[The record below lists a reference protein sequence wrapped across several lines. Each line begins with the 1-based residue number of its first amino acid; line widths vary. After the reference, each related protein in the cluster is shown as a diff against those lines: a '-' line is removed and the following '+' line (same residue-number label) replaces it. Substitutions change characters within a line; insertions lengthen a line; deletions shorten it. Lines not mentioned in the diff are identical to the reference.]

1 MKKGISTWSLPDR
14 DPDASFTLAKECGYD
29 GVEVGIR
36 DTGLLRLDSSEKE
49 LFEFKNKADEYG
61 MPLYSLVYDFCWH
74 KSISA
79 SDPKVRK
86 EGEEI
91 IIRQLEI
98 ASILGCD
105 TILVIPG
112 MVKNPGDPA
121 CEIVRYDVAY
131 DRAFDSI
138 CRLSEHAE
146 KFGVNIALENV
157 GSKLFL
163 SPIET
168 RDFIDKVG
176 SPKVKAYFDVGNVM
190 RFGYA
195 EHWIDI
201 LGDRIAKVHFK
212 DSKMEAKGAM
222 SSTDILAGETN
233 YPEVMNA
240 LRRAGYDDWV
250 TAEIFPAAGRD
261 FKEFL
266 TTNSKAMDKILNE
279 M

>member
-14 DPDASFTLAKECGYD
+14 SPDASFTLAKECGFD
-29 GVEVGIR
+29 GVEVGIS
-36 DTGLLRLDSSEKE
+36 DKGLLRLDSSEKE
-49 LFEFKNKADEYG
+49 LYDFKKKADEYG

-74 KSISA
+74 NSLSA
-79 SDPKVRK
+79 SDPAVRK
-86 EGEEI
+86 KGEEI
-91 IIRQLEI
+91 VVRQLEI

-121 CEIVRYDVAY
+121 SEIVPYDVAY
-131 DRAFDSI
+131 DRAFEAI
-138 CRLSEHAE
+138 CNLSEHAE
-146 KFGVNIALENV
+146 RYNVNLALENV
-157 GSKLFL
+157 GNKLLL
-163 SPIET
+163 SPLET
-168 RDFIDKVG
+168 RDFIDKVN

-212 DSKMEAKGAM
+212 DSKMEAKGAL
-222 SSTDILAGETN
+222 SATDILEGETN
-233 YPEVMNA
+233 YPAVMAA

-250 TAEIFPAAGRD
+250 TAEIFPGAGRD
-261 FKEFL
+261 HKEFL
-266 TTNSKAMDKILNE
+266 MKNSKAMDKIINE

>member
-14 DPDASFTLAKECGYD
+14 SADASFSLARECGFD
-29 GVEVGIR
+29 GVEVGIS
-36 DTGLLRLDSSEKE
+36 DKGLLRLDSSEKA
-49 LFEFKNKADEYG
+49 LYDFKKKADEYG
-61 MPLYSLVYDFCWH
+61 MPLYSLVYDFCWN
-74 KSISA
+74 KSLSA

-86 EGEEI
+86 ECEEI
-91 IIRQLEI
+91 VIRQLEI

-105 TILVIPG
+105 TILVLPG

-121 CEIVRYDVAY
+121 SEVVPYDVAY

-146 KFGVNIALENV
+146 KVNVNLAIENV
-157 GSKLFL
+157 GNKLLL
-163 SPIET
+163 SPLET
-168 RDFIDKVG
+168 RDFIDKVN

-222 SSTDILAGETN
+222 SATDILEGETN
-233 YPEVMNA
+233 YPAVMAA

-250 TAEIFPAAGRD
+250 TAEIFPPAGRD
-261 FKEFL
+261 HKEFL
-266 TTNSKAMDKILNE
+266 IKNSKAMDKIINE